1 MPELRQQPADVAAI
15 NLSVQFAERAARFPD
30 HVRIGYFQMA
40 GSLVRAEIVGA
51 PLFEAFARPF
61 SHLRVEPNGTTP
73 DLHIRLWDAH
83 VAGDDHPEPSPGYD
97 PLLGETIVAEDGR
110 YVHFIFPHIRTVL
123 DRHGGTITGIVSSES
138 RLTLHNLGRPMHSEL
153 LLWHHDHNLLPVH
166 AGLVARGGDG
176 VLLAGPGGS
185 GKSTTSVLCHLAGF
199 SYLADDY
206 VAVEWRDNGEVH
218 GHSIYNSTHIEPKHL
233 ERFPEAI
240 TSSAMGSRLTH
251 EDKSL
256 VLLSEAGAGEFS
268 GYTRIRVIG
277 LPIVAHK
284 PRTTVRRASKVETLL
299 RLAPSSLFLMPYQ
312 GMGRTGFA
320 RLNDLVEAIPAW
332 WIELGEDLQEI
343 PGVVDELLMEAI
355 AS

>member
-1 MPELRQQPADVAAI
+1 MPDVSQQPADVSAI
-15 NLSVQFAERAARFPD
+15 ELATQFSERARRFPE
-30 HVRIGYFQMA
+30 HVRTGYFLMA
-40 GSLVRAEIVGA
+40 GSLVRAEIIGE

-61 SHLRVEPNGTTP
+61 SHLRVTPGDAAP

-83 VAGDDHPEPSPGYD
+83 VTGDDHPEPTPGYD

-123 DRHGGTITGIVSSES
+123 DRHGGTITGVVISES

-206 VAVEWRDNGEVH
+206 VAVEWRDNGDVH

-233 ERFPEAI
+233 ERFPEVVT
-240 TSSAMGSRLTH
+240 TSATPSRLTK

-256 VLLSEAGAGEFS
+256 VLLSEAGAGAFS
-268 GYTRIRVIG
+268 GHARIRVIG
-277 LPIVAHK
+277 LPRVAHQ
-284 PRTTVRRASKVETLL
+284 PRTTIRRATKIETLL

-320 RLNDLVEAIPAW
+320 RLNDLVNAIPAW

-343 PGVVDELLMEAI
+343 PGVVDELLREAT
-355 AS
+355 AL